1 VFNENFIASIILIFS
16 GIEAEMMSEKL
27 IKQILSACSGI
38 SREEILK
45 RLESEKRRVGGFIS
59 DETLLR
65 MIAAEFGV
73 EIPQNEALALT
84 LSIKDLVPNLGDVTV
99 VGRVVAVFSPKTFKG
114 NRSGKFASLFI
125 VDKSEIMRVILWN
138 DKASLMESGEIK
150 VGQIV
155 RFSHGYTR
163 EDRGGKVELHIG
175 DKSEIEINP
184 GDVKTK
190 DYPDISKFAIKI
202 GEITPAFK
210 NKKVNLVG
218 KVKELFAASTFK
230 RQDSSLG
237 KRMRFILA
245 DETGEISVV
254 VWNEKVDELEKT
266 LKKGAGLQMVNA
278 RVKKALSEGL
288 EIHVDNETYVGPLA
302 EEFLKIA
309 DLKEG
314 LDCVDI
320 EGEVV
325 TKPLHRDVKTSKGEI
340 VKLTVFELK
349 DETGKIWVSAWRKH
363 ADAASNLK
371 VGDKL
376 IIKNAYVKKGFGDQL
391 EISTRNT
398 TSINI
403 LHNSN

>member
-1 VFNENFIASIILIFS
+1 
-16 GIEAEMMSEKL
+16 MTSEKL
-27 IKQILSACSGI
+27 IEQILSACSGI
-38 SREEILK
+38 SREEILE
-45 RLESEKRRVGGFIS
+45 RLESEKRRIGGFIS
-59 DETLLR
+59 DEILLR
-65 MIAAEFGV
+65 MIAAELGV
-73 EIPQNEALALT
+73 KIPQNEALAPM

-99 VGRVVAVFSPKTFKG
+99 VGRVVAVFSPKTFEG

-125 VDKSEIMRVILWN
+125 VDESEIVRVVLWN

-175 DKSEIEINP
+175 DKSEIEINLE
-184 GDVKTK
+184 DVEAK

-245 DETGEISVV
+245 DETGEIPVV
-254 VWNEKVDELEKT
+254 VWNEKVDEFEKT
-266 LKKGAGLQMVNA
+266 LKKGAGLQIVNA

-288 EIHVDNETYVGPLA
+288 EIHVDNGTYFGPLMLA

-314 LDCVDI
+314 LDRVNV

-325 TKPLHRDVKTSKGEI
+325 TKPLHRDVKTSKGEV

-349 DETGKIWVSAWRKH
+349 DETGRIWVSAWRKH

-371 VGDKL
+371 VGDKV

-391 EISTRNT
+391 ELSTRNT

-403 LHNSN
+403 LHNSS